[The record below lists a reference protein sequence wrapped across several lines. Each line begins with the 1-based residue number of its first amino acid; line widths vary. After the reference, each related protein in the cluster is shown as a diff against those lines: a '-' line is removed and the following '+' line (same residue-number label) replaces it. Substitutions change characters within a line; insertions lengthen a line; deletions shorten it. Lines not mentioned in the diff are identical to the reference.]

1 LSLAGRRARYR
12 RHVGAEIAS
21 FQVESRPRSANVHAS
36 TWRDAGRGSPKWP
49 AAAHAGVEIAW
60 CAAGC
65 VVYEVGSRTFELA
78 AGAVV
83 IIPEGVE
90 HKTRLLPKTE
100 ATSIKIDA
108 NLAIASSGHLGA
120 ERIEP
125 ALLPRTDVLARLGAM
140 LAEPARGKREAP
152 IDDVARAFVRRLRQ
166 LGGERHAPR
175 RDPRIQRVVRWV
187 DERISE
193 PLEIADLAKAA
204 GMSRYH
210 FSRSFRAE
218 LGISPYQWLLQ
229 KRVEHAAEL
238 LRRSR
243 VSVTEAAF
251 EVGFSDLSRFARAFR
266 DQFGCPPS
274 AFAA

>member
-1 LSLAGRRARYR
+1 VA
-12 RHVGAEIAS
+12 AEIAS
-21 FQVESRPRSANVHAS
+21 FRVDELSRSPHVHAS
-36 TWRDAGRGSPKWP
+36 TWRDAGSGSPRFP

-60 CAAGC
+60 CTSGC
-65 VVYEVGSRTFELA
+65 VVYEVGSRTLELA
-78 AGAVV
+78 AGGVV
-83 IIPEGVE
+83 VIPEGVE
-90 HKTRLLPKTE
+90 HRTRLLPRTA
-100 ATSIKIDA
+100 ATSIKLDTGLVVDA
-108 NLAIASSGHLGA
+108 MRRVGGES
-120 ERIEP
+120 IEP
-125 ALLPRTDVLARLGAM
+125 GVVPHTDVLAHLGSM
-140 LAEPARGKREAP
+140 LAEPTTRRRREAP
-152 IDDVARAFVRRLRQ
+152 VDDIARAFVRRL
-166 LGGERHAPR
+166 LEPGGETRTAR
-175 RDPRIQRVVRWV
+175 RDPRIRRVIRWV

-193 PLEIADLAKAA
+193 PLEIADLARAA

-238 LRRSR
+238 LRRRR

>member
-1 LSLAGRRARYR
+1 MAS
-12 RHVGAEIAS
+12 EIAS
-21 FQVESRPRSANVHAS
+21 FRVDELSRSSHVHAS
-36 TWRDAGRGSPKWP
+36 TWRDAGRGSPHFP

-60 CAAGC
+60 CASGC
-65 VVYEVGSRTFELA
+65 VVYEVGSRAFELA

-83 IIPEGVE
+83 VIPEGVE
-90 HKTRLLPKTE
+90 HRTRLLPGTS
-100 ATSIKIDA
+100 ATSIKLDTQLVLDA
-108 NLAIASSGHLGA
+108 AGEIGA
-120 ERIEP
+120 KRVEP
-125 ALLPRTDVLARLGAM
+125 GFMPRTGVLARLGSM
-140 LAEPARGKREAP
+140 LAEPAARGRREAP
-152 IDDVARAFVRRLRQ
+152 VDDVARAFVRRLLEPSDATR
-166 LGGERHAPR
+166 AIR
-175 RDPRIQRVVRWV
+175 RDPRIERVIRWV
-187 DERISE
+187 EERISE
-193 PLEIADLAKAA
+193 PLEIADLARAA

-218 LGISPYQWLLQ
+218 LGVSPYQWLLQ

-238 LRRSR
+238 LRRRR